1 MPIGGIGKRLAEAGF
16 KKPKPLIKVMSV
28 PMFIR
33 ALYFLSE
40 VKIPFSIHIIVNSN
54 ILDVREIQKVLNDY
68 HIHASLYEISFYTK
82 GSAETVSFIKEKLDM
97 TAPTL
102 IVDCDIE
109 FHSPDFINHINSSL
123 YNNEFDAS
131 VIYFESNDSKYSYV
145 KFQDNS
151 SLATEIVEKEVIS
164 NNAIIGAYFFSKFEL
179 FEKGFTLLKMRNL
192 NNGEE
197 YYISRVLNSLITKGY
212 RVFGFEGVMKNYGT
226 YDELKKYIHE

>member
-1 MPIGGIGKRLAEAGF
+1 
-16 KKPKPLIKVMSV
+16 
-28 PMFIR
+28 
-33 ALYFLSE
+33 
-40 VKIPFSIHIIVNSN
+40 
-54 ILDVREIQKVLNDY
+54 
-68 HIHASLYEISFYTK
+68 
-82 GSAETVSFIKEKLDM
+82 
-97 TAPTL
+97 
-102 IVDCDIE
+102 
-109 FHSPDFINHINSSL
+109 L

-131 VIYFESNDSKYSYV
+131 VIYFESNDFKYSYV

-179 FEKGFTLLKMRNL
+179 FEKGFTLLKRRNL